1 MDYSQIIADLK
12 NKKYSPVYFF
22 EGEEPFFMDR
32 ISDFI
37 LENVLT
43 EDEKGFNQSIL
54 YGKDLSLDSIMTAAK
69 RFPMMAER
77 QVVVIREAQNIKNI
91 EDLSHYVEKPMRST
105 ILVFNYKYKTID
117 KRKKLYKALQKNGVY
132 LESKPLYENKIP
144 AWISEYLKEKNLGID
159 PRAAQM
165 ITDFVGSDLQRIV
178 NELEKVTISLVPGTS
193 IMPEDVEKNI
203 GISKE
208 FNTFE
213 LQNALGNKD
222 ILKSNRIINYFI
234 DNEKLHPLTVIIGM
248 LVTYFRKLLIY
259 HSIENKNDRT
269 AVAQKLG
276 VNPFFINDYSSAARN
291 YSLDKAVLIISMM
304 REYDLRSKG
313 ARGGTTSNG
322 DLLRELVF
330 KILHL

>member
-1 MDYSQIIADLK
+1 MDYSQIIADLRNK
-12 NKKYSPVYFF
+12 NYSPVYFL
-22 EGEEPFFMDR
+22 EGEEPYFMDQ

-43 EDEKGFNQSIL
+43 EDEKGFNQTIL
-54 YGKDLSLDSIMTAAK
+54 YGKDLSIDSIMTAAK

-91 EDLSHYVEKPMRST
+91 EDLAIYVEKPMKST

-132 LESKPLYENKIP
+132 LESKPLYENQIP
-144 AWISEYLKEKNLGID
+144 DWISKYLKEKNLGID

-193 IMPEDVEKNI
+193 IMPDDVEKNI
-203 GISKE
+203 GISKD
-208 FNTFE
+208 FNVFE
-213 LQNALGNKD
+213 LQKAIGNKD

-234 DNEKLHPLTVIIGM
+234 DNEKQNPLVLIIGN
-248 LVTYFRKLLIY
+248 LVTFFRKILIY
-259 HSIENKNDRT
+259 HSIENKNDRNI
-269 AVAQKLG
+269 VAQKLG
-276 VNPFFINDYSSAARN
+276 VSPFFVTDYANAASKYN
-291 YSLDKAVLIISMM
+291 LDRAVNIISMI

-313 ARGGTTSNG
+313 ARGGSTSNA

>member
-1 MDYSQIIADLK
+1 MDYSQIITDLK

-43 EDEKGFNQSIL
+43 EDEKGFNQTIL

-91 EDLSHYVEKPMRST
+91 EDLARYVEKPMQST

-132 LESKPLYENKIP
+132 LESKPLYENQVP
-144 AWISEYLKEKNLGID
+144 AWISKYLKEKNLGID

-276 VNPFFINDYSSAARN
+276 VNPFFINDYVSAARN

-313 ARGGTTSNG
+313 ARGGSTSNG
-322 DLLRELVF
+322 DLLKELVF

>member
-12 NKKYSPVYFF
+12 NKNYSPVYFF
-22 EGEEPFFMDR
+22 EGEEPFFMDQ
-32 ISDFI
+32 ISDYI

-43 EDEKGFNQSIL
+43 EDEKGFNQTIL

-91 EDLSHYVEKPMRST
+91 EDLTPYVEKPMRST

-132 LESKPLYENKIP
+132 LESKPLYENQVP
-144 AWISEYLKEKNLGID
+144 AWISKYLKEKNLGID

-193 IMPEDVEKNI
+193 IMPDDVEKNI

-259 HSIENKNDRT
+259 HSIENKSDRT
-269 AVAQKLG
+269 IVAQKLG
-276 VNPFFINDYSSAARN
+276 VNPFFINDYASAARN

-322 DLLRELVF
+322 DLLKELVF

>member
-1 MDYSQIIADLK
+1 MDYNQIIADLK
-12 NKKYSPVYFF
+12 AKKYSPVYFL
-22 EGEEPFFMDR
+22 EGEEPYFMDQ

-54 YGKDLSLDSIMTAAK
+54 YGKDLSIDAILTTAK
-69 RFPMMAER
+69 RYPMMAER

-91 EDLSHYVEKPMRST
+91 EDLVSYVEKPLTST
-105 ILVFNYKYKTID
+105 ILVINYKYKTID
-117 KRKKLYKALQKNGVY
+117 KRKKLYKAISKNGVY
-132 LESKPLYENKIP
+132 LESKPLYDNQVP
-144 AWISEYLKEKNLGID
+144 AWITKYLKEKNLGID
-159 PRAAQM
+159 PRAAQL
-165 ITDFVGSDLQRIV
+165 IADFIGSDLQRIV
-178 NELEKVTISLVPGTS
+178 NELDKVTISLVPGTS
-193 IMPEDVEKNI
+193 IMPDDVEKNI

-234 DNEKLHPLTVIIGM
+234 DNEKMHPLTVIIGM
-248 LVTYFRKLLIY
+248 LANYYRKVLVY
-259 HSIENKNDRT
+259 HSIENKSDRNL
-269 AVAQKLG
+269 VAQKLG
-276 VNPFFINDYSSAARN
+276 VNPFFINDYANAAKN
-291 YSLDKAVLIISMM
+291 YSLDKAIAIISMM

-313 ARGGTTSNG
+313 ARGGSTANG
-322 DLLRELVF
+322 DLLREMVF

>member
-1 MDYSQIIADLK
+1 
-12 NKKYSPVYFF
+12 
-22 EGEEPFFMDR
+22 
-32 ISDFI
+32 
-37 LENVLT
+37 
-43 EDEKGFNQSIL
+43 
-54 YGKDLSLDSIMTAAK
+54 MTAAK

-91 EDLSHYVEKPMRST
+91 EDLAPYVEKPMRST

-132 LESKPLYENKIP
+132 LESKPLYENQVP
-144 AWISEYLKEKNLGID
+144 AWISKYLKEKNLGID

-193 IMPEDVEKNI
+193 IMPDDVEKNI

-259 HSIENKNDRT
+259 HSIENKSDRT
-269 AVAQKLG
+269 VVSQKLG
-276 VNPFFINDYSSAARN
+276 VNPFFINDYANAARN

-322 DLLRELVF
+322 DLLKELVF
-330 KILHL
+330 KILHI

>member
-1 MDYSQIIADLK
+1 MDYNQIITDLK
-12 NKKYSPVYFF
+12 KKNYSPVYFL

-32 ISDFI
+32 VSDYI

-43 EDEKGFNQSIL
+43 EDEKGFNQTIL
-54 YGKDLSLDSIMTAAK
+54 YGKDLSIDSIMTASK

-91 EDLSHYVEKPMRST
+91 EDLASYVEKPMRST

-117 KRKKLYKALQKNGVY
+117 KRKKLYKALGKNGVY
-132 LESKPLYENKIP
+132 FESKPLYENQIP
-144 AWISEYLKEKNLGID
+144 AWISKYLKEKNLGID

-203 GISKE
+203 GISKDY
-208 FNTFE
+208 NVFE
-213 LQNALGNKD
+213 LQKALGNKD
-222 ILKSNRIINYFI
+222 ILRSNKIINYFI
-234 DNEKLHPLTVIIGM
+234 DNEKQNPMVVIIGN
-248 LVTYFRKLLIY
+248 LATFFRKILVY
-259 HSIENKNDRT
+259 HAIENKNDRN

-276 VNPFFINDYSSAARN
+276 INPFFINDYSNAASK
-291 YSLDKAVLIISMM
+291 YSLDRAVLIISML
-304 REYDLRSKG
+304 REFDMRSKG
-313 ARGGTTSNG
+313 ARGGSTGNG

>member
-1 MDYSQIIADLK
+1 MDYNQIIADLK
-12 NKKYSPVYFF
+12 AKKYSPVYFL
-22 EGEEPFFMDR
+22 EGEEPYFMDQ

-54 YGKDLSLDSIMTAAK
+54 YGKDLSIDAILTTAK
-69 RFPMMAER
+69 RYPMMAER

-91 EDLSHYVEKPMRST
+91 EDLASYVEKPLTST
-105 ILVFNYKYKTID
+105 ILVINYKYKTID
-117 KRKKLYKALQKNGVY
+117 KRKKLYKALSKNGVY
-132 LESKPLYENKIP
+132 LESKPLYDNQVP
-144 AWISEYLKEKNLGID
+144 AWITKYLKEKNLGID
-159 PRAAQM
+159 PRAAQL
-165 ITDFVGSDLQRIV
+165 IADFIGSDLQRIV

-193 IMPEDVEKNI
+193 IMPDDVEKNI

-234 DNEKLHPLTVIIGM
+234 DNEKMHPLTVIIGM
-248 LVTYFRKLLIY
+248 LANYYRKVLVY
-259 HSIENKNDRT
+259 HSIENKSDRNL
-269 AVAQKLG
+269 VAQKLG
-276 VNPFFINDYSSAARN
+276 VNPFFINDYTNAAKN
-291 YSLDKAVLIISMM
+291 YSLDKAIAIISMM

-313 ARGGTTSNG
+313 ARGGSTANG
-322 DLLRELVF
+322 DLLREMVF

>member
-1 MDYSQIIADLK
+1 MDYNQIIADLK
-12 NKKYSPVYFF
+12 SKNYSPVYFL
-22 EGEEPFFMDR
+22 EGEEPYFMDQ

-54 YGKDLSLDSIMTAAK
+54 YGKDLSIDAIMTTAK
-69 RFPMMAER
+69 RYPMMAER

-91 EDLSHYVEKPMRST
+91 EDLASYVEKPLTST
-105 ILVFNYKYKTID
+105 ILVINYKYKTID
-117 KRKKLYKALQKNGVY
+117 KRKKLYKALSKNGVY
-132 LESKPLYENKIP
+132 LESKPLYDNQVP
-144 AWISEYLKEKNLGID
+144 AWIAKYLKEKNLGID
-159 PRAAQM
+159 PRAAQL
-165 ITDFVGSDLQRIV
+165 IADFIGSDLQRIV

-193 IMPEDVEKNI
+193 IMPDDVEKNI

-234 DNEKLHPLTVIIGM
+234 DNEKMHPLTVIIGM
-248 LVTYFRKLLIY
+248 LANYYRKVLVY
-259 HSIENKNDRT
+259 HSIENKSDRNL
-269 AVAQKLG
+269 VAQKLG
-276 VNPFFINDYSSAARN
+276 VNPFFINDYANAAKN
-291 YSLDKAVLIISMM
+291 YSLDKAIAIISMM

-313 ARGGTTSNG
+313 ARGGSTANG
-322 DLLRELVF
+322 DLLREMVF

>member
-1 MDYSQIIADLK
+1 MDYIQIIADLK
-12 NKKYSPVYFF
+12 NKIYSPVYFL
-22 EGEEPFFMDR
+22 EGEEPFFMDQ
-32 ISDFI
+32 ISNYI

-43 EDEKGFNQSIL
+43 EDEKGFNQSVL
-54 YGKDLSLDSIMTAAK
+54 YGKDLSIDSIMTAAK

-91 EDLSHYVEKPMRST
+91 EDLASYVEKPMKST

-117 KRKKLYKALQKNGVY
+117 KRKKLYKALGKNGVY
-132 LESKPLYENKIP
+132 FESKPLYENQIP
-144 AWISEYLKEKNLGID
+144 AWISKYLKEKNLGID

-203 GISKE
+203 GISKDY
-208 FNTFE
+208 NVFE
-213 LQNALGNKD
+213 LQKALGNKD
-222 ILKSNRIINYFI
+222 ILRSNKIINYFI
-234 DNEKLHPLTVIIGM
+234 DNEKQNPMVVIIGN
-248 LVTYFRKLLIY
+248 LATFFRKILVY
-259 HSIENKNDRT
+259 HAIENKNDRN

-276 VNPFFINDYSSAARN
+276 INPFFINDYSNAASK
-291 YSLDKAVLIISMM
+291 YSLDRAVLIISML
-304 REYDLRSKG
+304 REFDMRSKG
-313 ARGGTTSNG
+313 ARGGSTGNG

>member
-1 MDYSQIIADLK
+1 MDYIQIIADLE
-12 NKKYSPVYFF
+12 NKKYLPVYFL

-91 EDLSHYVEKPMRST
+91 EDLASYVEKPMRST

-117 KRKKLYKALQKNGVY
+117 KRKKLYKALQKNGIY
-132 LESKPLYENKIP
+132 FESKHLYENQVP
-144 AWISEYLKEKNLGID
+144 AWISKYLKGKNLGID

-193 IMPEDVEKNI
+193 IMPDDVEKNI

-213 LQNALGNKD
+213 LQNALGNRD
-222 ILKSNRIINYFI
+222 VLKSNRIINYFI

-248 LVTYFRKLLIY
+248 LVNYFRKLLVY
-259 HSIENKNDRT
+259 HSIENKSDRN

-276 VNPFFINDYSSAARN
+276 VSPFFINDYANAARN
-291 YSLDKAVLIISMM
+291 YSLDKAVSIISMM

-313 ARGGTTSNG
+313 ARGGSTGNG

-330 KILHL
+330 KILHI

>member
-1 MDYSQIIADLK
+1 MDYIQIIADLT
-12 NKKYSPVYFF
+12 NKIYSPVYFF

-43 EDEKGFNQSIL
+43 EDEKGFNQTIL

-91 EDLSHYVEKPMRST
+91 EDLAPYVEKPMRST

-132 LESKPLYENKIP
+132 LESKPLYENQVP
-144 AWISEYLKEKNLGID
+144 AWISKYLKEKNLGID

-193 IMPEDVEKNI
+193 IMPDDVEKNI
-203 GISKE
+203 GISKD

-259 HSIENKNDRT
+259 HSIENKSDRT
-269 AVAQKLG
+269 VVSQKLG
-276 VNPFFINDYSSAARN
+276 VNPFFINDYANAARN

-322 DLLRELVF
+322 DLLKELVF
-330 KILHL
+330 KILHI

>member
-1 MDYSQIIADLK
+1 MDYSQIIADLR
-12 NKKYSPVYFF
+12 NKIYSPVYFL
-22 EGEEPFFMDR
+22 EGEEPYFMDQ

-43 EDEKGFNQSIL
+43 EDEKGFNQTIL
-54 YGKDLSLDSIMTAAK
+54 YGKDLSIDSIMTAAK

-91 EDLSHYVEKPMRST
+91 EDLASYVEKPMKST

-117 KRKKLYKALQKNGVY
+117 KRKKLYKALQKNGIY
-132 LESKPLYENKIP
+132 LESKPLYDNQIP
-144 AWISEYLKEKNLGID
+144 TWISKYLKEKNLGID

-193 IMPEDVEKNI
+193 IMPDDVEKNI
-203 GISKE
+203 GISKDFNVFE
-208 FNTFE
+208 F
-213 LQNALGNKD
+213 QKAIGNKD

-234 DNEKLHPLTVIIGM
+234 DNEKQNPLVLIIGN
-248 LVTYFRKLLIY
+248 LVTFFRKILIY
-259 HSIENKNDRT
+259 HAIENKNDRNI
-269 AVAQKLG
+269 VAQKLG
-276 VNPFFINDYSSAARN
+276 VSPFFVTDYTNAASKYN
-291 YSLDKAVLIISMM
+291 LDKAVNIISMI

-313 ARGGTTSNG
+313 GRGGSTSNG
-322 DLLRELVF
+322 DLLKELVF

>member
-1 MDYSQIIADLK
+1 MDYSQIITDLK

-43 EDEKGFNQSIL
+43 EDEKGFNQTIL

-91 EDLSHYVEKPMRST
+91 EDLAHYVEKPMRST

-132 LESKPLYENKIP
+132 LESKPLYENQVP
-144 AWISEYLKEKNLGID
+144 AWISKYLKEKNLGID

-276 VNPFFINDYSSAARN
+276 VNPFFINDYVSAARN

-313 ARGGTTSNG
+313 ARGGSTSNG
-322 DLLRELVF
+322 DLLKELVF

>member
-1 MDYSQIIADLK
+1 MDFNQIIGDLK
-12 NKKYSPVYFF
+12 NKNYSPVYFF
-22 EGEEPFFMDR
+22 EGEEPFFMDQ
-32 ISDFI
+32 ISDYI

-43 EDEKGFNQSIL
+43 EDERGFNQTIL

-91 EDLSHYVEKPMRST
+91 EDLAPYVEKPMRST

-132 LESKPLYENKIP
+132 LESKPLYENQVP
-144 AWISEYLKEKNLGID
+144 AWISKYLKEKNLGID

-259 HSIENKNDRT
+259 YSIENKNDRT

-276 VNPFFINDYSSAARN
+276 VNPFFINDYSNAAN
-291 YSLDKAVLIISMM
+291 KYSLDKAVNIIAML

-322 DLLRELVF
+322 DLLKELVF

>member
-1 MDYSQIIADLK
+1 MDYSQIIADLT
-12 NKKYSPVYFF
+12 NKIYSPVYFF

-32 ISDFI
+32 ISDYI

-43 EDEKGFNQSIL
+43 EDEKGFNQTIL

-91 EDLSHYVEKPMRST
+91 EDLAPYVEKPMRST

-132 LESKPLYENKIP
+132 LESKPLYENQVP
-144 AWISEYLKEKNLGID
+144 AWISKYLKEKNLGID

-193 IMPEDVEKNI
+193 IMPDDVEKNI

-259 HSIENKNDRT
+259 HSIENKSDRT
-269 AVAQKLG
+269 VVSQKLG
-276 VNPFFINDYSSAARN
+276 VNPFFINDYANAARN
-291 YSLDKAVLIISMM
+291 YSLDKAILIISMM

-322 DLLRELVF
+322 DLLKELVF
-330 KILHL
+330 KILHI

>member
-1 MDYSQIIADLK
+1 MDFNQIIADLK
-12 NKKYSPVYFF
+12 NKNYSPVYFF
-22 EGEEPFFMDR
+22 EGEEPFFMDQ
-32 ISDFI
+32 ISDYI

-43 EDEKGFNQSIL
+43 EDEKGFNQTIL

-91 EDLSHYVEKPMRST
+91 EDLALYVEKPMRST

-132 LESKPLYENKIP
+132 MESKPLYENQVP
-144 AWISEYLKEKNLGID
+144 AWISKYLKEKNLGID

-178 NELEKVTISLVPGTS
+178 NELEKVIISLVPGTS

-259 HSIENKNDRT
+259 HSIENKSDRNV
-269 AVAQKLG
+269 VAQKLG
-276 VNPFFINDYSSAARN
+276 VNPFFINDYASAARN
-291 YSLDKAVLIISMM
+291 YSLDKAILIISMM

-322 DLLRELVF
+322 DLLKELVF
-330 KILHL
+330 KILHI

>member
-1 MDYSQIIADLK
+1 MDYIQIIADLK
-12 NKKYSPVYFF
+12 NKNYLPVYFL

-32 ISDFI
+32 ISDYI

-43 EDEKGFNQSIL
+43 EEEKGFNQTIL

-91 EDLSHYVEKPMRST
+91 EDLASYVEKPMRST
-105 ILVFNYKYKTID
+105 VLVFNYKYKTID
-117 KRKKLYKALQKNGVY
+117 KRKKLYKALQKNGIY
-132 LESKPLYENKIP
+132 FESKPLYDNQVP
-144 AWISEYLKEKNLGID
+144 AWISKYLKEKNLGID

-165 ITDFVGSDLQRIV
+165 ISDFVGSDLQRIV
-178 NELEKVTISLVPGTS
+178 NELEKVSISLVPGTS
-193 IMPEDVEKNI
+193 IMPEDVEKII

-234 DNEKLHPLTVIIGM
+234 DNEKQHPLTVIIGM
-248 LVTYFRKLLIY
+248 LANYFRKLLIY
-259 HSIENKNDRT
+259 HSIENKSDRT
-269 AVAQKLG
+269 IVSQKLG
-276 VNPFFINDYSSAARN
+276 VNPFFINDYANAASK
-291 YSLDKAVLIISMM
+291 YSLDKAIIIISMM
-304 REYDLRSKG
+304 REFDLRSKG
-313 ARGGTTSNG
+313 ARGGSTSNG
-322 DLLRELVF
+322 DLLRELIF

>member
-1 MDYSQIIADLK
+1 MDYIQVIDDLK
-12 NKKYSPVYFF
+12 KKNYLPVYFL

-32 ISDFI
+32 ISDYI

-43 EDEKGFNQSIL
+43 EDEKGFNQTIL
-54 YGKDLSLDSIMTAAK
+54 YGKDLSIDSIMTAAK

-91 EDLSHYVEKPMRST
+91 EDLASYVEKPMRST

-117 KRKKLYKALQKNGVY
+117 KRKKLYKALQKNGIY
-132 LESKPLYENKIP
+132 FESKPLYENQVPI
-144 AWISEYLKEKNLGID
+144 WISKYLKEKNLGID

-203 GISKE
+203 GISKDY
-208 FNTFE
+208 NVFE
-213 LQNALGNKD
+213 LQKALGNKD

-234 DNEKLHPLTVIIGM
+234 DNEKQNPLVVIIGN
-248 LVTYFRKLLIY
+248 LATFFRKILVY

-269 AVAQKLG
+269 NVAQKLG
-276 VNPFFINDYSSAARN
+276 VNPFFINDYANAAN
-291 YSLDKAVLIISMM
+291 KYSLDKAVNIISMM

-313 ARGGTTSNG
+313 ARGGTTGNG
-322 DLLRELVF
+322 ELLRELVF
-330 KILHL
+330 KILHT

>member
-1 MDYSQIIADLK
+1 MDYSQIIADLR
-12 NKKYSPVYFF
+12 NKIYSPVYFL
-22 EGEEPFFMDR
+22 EGEESFFMDR

-37 LENVLT
+37 LQNVLT

-91 EDLSHYVEKPMRST
+91 EDLASYCEKPMRST
-105 ILVFNYKYKTID
+105 ILVFNYKHKTID

-132 LESKPLYENKIP
+132 LESKPLYDNQVP
-144 AWISEYLKEKNLGID
+144 AWISKYLKEKNLGID

-234 DNEKLHPLTVIIGM
+234 DNEKNHSLTTIIGM
-248 LVTYFRKLLIY
+248 LVTYFRKILIY
-259 HSIENKNDRT
+259 HSIENKSDRT
-269 AVAQKLG
+269 TVAQKLG
-276 VNPFFINDYSSAARN
+276 VNPFFISDYMNAARN
-291 YSLDKAVLIISMM
+291 YNLEKAISIISMM

-313 ARGGTTSNG
+313 ARGGSTSNG

-330 KILHL
+330 KILHI

>member
-1 MDYSQIIADLK
+1 MDYNQIIADLK
-12 NKKYSPVYFF
+12 AKNYSPVYFL
-22 EGEEPFFMDR
+22 EGEEPYFMDQ

-54 YGKDLSLDSIMTAAK
+54 YGKDLSIDAILTTAK
-69 RFPMMAER
+69 RYPMMAER

-91 EDLSHYVEKPMRST
+91 EDLVSYVEKPLTST
-105 ILVFNYKYKTID
+105 ILVINYKYKTID
-117 KRKKLYKALQKNGVY
+117 KRKKLYKAISKNGVY
-132 LESKPLYENKIP
+132 LESKPLYDNQVP
-144 AWISEYLKEKNLGID
+144 AWITKYLKEKNLGID
-159 PRAAQM
+159 PRAAQL
-165 ITDFVGSDLQRIV
+165 IADFIGSDLQRIV

-193 IMPEDVEKNI
+193 IMPDDVEKNI

-234 DNEKLHPLTVIIGM
+234 DNEKMHPLTVIIGM
-248 LVTYFRKLLIY
+248 LANYYRKVLVY
-259 HSIENKNDRT
+259 HSIENKSDRNL
-269 AVAQKLG
+269 VAQKLG
-276 VNPFFINDYSSAARN
+276 VNPFFINDYANAAKN
-291 YSLDKAVLIISMM
+291 YSLDKAIAIISMM

-313 ARGGTTSNG
+313 ARGGSTANG
-322 DLLRELVF
+322 DLLREMVF

>member
-1 MDYSQIIADLK
+1 MDYSQIITDLK
-12 NKKYSPVYFF
+12 NKKYAPVYFF

-43 EDEKGFNQSIL
+43 EDEKGFNQTIL

-117 KRKKLYKALQKNGVY
+117 KRKKLYKALQKNGVF

-276 VNPFFINDYSSAARN
+276 VNPFFINDYVSAARN
-291 YSLDKAVLIISMM
+291 YSLDKSVLIISMM

-322 DLLRELVF
+322 DLLKELVF

>member
-1 MDYSQIIADLK
+1 MDFNQIIGDLK
-12 NKKYSPVYFF
+12 NKNYSPVYFF
-22 EGEEPFFMDR
+22 EGEEPFFMDQ
-32 ISDFI
+32 ISDYI

-43 EDEKGFNQSIL
+43 EDERGFNQTIL

-91 EDLSHYVEKPMRST
+91 EDLAPYVEKPMRST

-132 LESKPLYENKIP
+132 LESKPLYENKVP

-259 HSIENKNDRT
+259 YSIENKNDRT

-276 VNPFFINDYSSAARN
+276 VNPFFINDYSNAAN
-291 YSLDKAVLIISMM
+291 KYSLDKAVNIIAML

-322 DLLRELVF
+322 DLLKELVF

>member
-1 MDYSQIIADLK
+1 MDYSQIITDLK

-43 EDEKGFNQSIL
+43 EDEKGFNQTIL

-276 VNPFFINDYSSAARN
+276 VNPFFINDYASAARN

-322 DLLRELVF
+322 DLLKELVF

>member
-1 MDYSQIIADLK
+1 MDYSQIIADLT
-12 NKKYSPVYFF
+12 NKIYSPIYFL

-32 ISDFI
+32 VSDFI

-43 EDEKGFNQSIL
+43 EDEKGFNQTIL

-91 EDLSHYVEKPMRST
+91 EDLASYVEKPMRST
-105 ILVFNYKYKTID
+105 ILVFNYKYKSID
-117 KRKKLYKALQKNGVY
+117 KRKKLYKALSKNGVY
-132 LESKPLYENKIP
+132 LESKPLYENQIP
-144 AWISEYLKEKNLGID
+144 QWISKYLKEKNLGID

-248 LVTYFRKLLIY
+248 LTNYFRKLLIY
-259 HSIENKNDRT
+259 HSIENKSDRT
-269 AVAQKLG
+269 GVAQKLG
-276 VNPFFINDYSSAARN
+276 VNPFFINDYANAARN
-291 YSLDKAVLIISMM
+291 YNLDKAVLIISML

-313 ARGGTTSNG
+313 ARGGSTGNG
-322 DLLRELVF
+322 ELLRELVF

>member
-1 MDYSQIIADLK
+1 MDFNQIINDLK
-12 NKKYSPVYFF
+12 NKNYSPVYFF
-22 EGEEPFFMDR
+22 EGEEPFFMDQ
-32 ISDFI
+32 ISDYI

-43 EDEKGFNQSIL
+43 EDEKGFNQTIL

-91 EDLSHYVEKPMRST
+91 EDLALYVEKPMRST

-132 LESKPLYENKIP
+132 MESKPLYENQVP
-144 AWISEYLKEKNLGID
+144 AWISKYLKEKNLGID

-259 HSIENKNDRT
+259 HSIENKSDRNV
-269 AVAQKLG
+269 VAQKLG
-276 VNPFFINDYSSAARN
+276 VNPFFINDYASAARN
-291 YSLDKAVLIISMM
+291 YSLDKAILIISMM

-322 DLLRELVF
+322 DLLKELVF
-330 KILHL
+330 KILHI